1 MNTQKKSNI
10 DWIDIAKGTCIL
22 LVVFHHIISTN
33 YIIPLD
39 SVGNLESIVRK
50 IYLHIGHYFTP
61 LRMPLFFMIS
71 GFLAQRSAKN
81 ASWSSIWHKRINN
94 IWYLYLLWGV
104 IQCVS
109 VGFIGWMSYR
119 EIAHPITN
127 AIYSENFSQF
137 FNLTLTGRSSLWYL
151 YALPIYFIL
160 CKTFANQ
167 KLILIAIALSVNLA
181 IRAFPIIWPIDSIIA
196 NAIYYIA
203 GCFILPKLL
212 PLLETES
219 KKILIYTIMSIAV
232 ILVLKI
238 LGIHIDVLN
247 SLTMTAAFMLFFDY
261 ISTKGDFTILKWLGK
276 NTLQIYVLH
285 RILLEY
291 INVFVTSHM
300 FTPHNHHLTLWQQV
314 LYITFPIIGTL
325 LVAFITLFIWKLT
338 NVGIGKYLY
347 KAPEWNA
354 QKLKAV
360 RDSK

>member
-1 MNTQKKSNI
+1 MNTPKKSNI

-33 YIIPLD
+33 YMVPLD

-94 IWYLYLLWGV
+94 IWYLYLLWSV
-104 IQCVS
+104 IQCIS
-109 VGFIGWMSYR
+109 VAVIGFLTYR

-137 FNLTLTGRSSLWYL
+137 FTLTLSGRSSLWYL

-160 CKTFANQ
+160 CKAFSNQ
-167 KLILIAIALSVNLA
+167 KLIIITIALLLNLT
-181 IRAFPIIWPIDSIIA
+181 IRAFPIVWPIDSIIA
-196 NAIYYIA
+196 NAIYYIT
-203 GCFILPKLL
+203 GCFILPNLL
-212 PLLETES
+212 PLLETQS
-219 KKILIYTIMSIAV
+219 KKILSYTIASIAV
-232 ILVLKI
+232 ILVINLF
-238 LGIHIDVLN
+238 GINIDVLN
-247 SLTMTAAFMLFFDY
+247 SLAMTAAFMLFFDY

-291 INVFVTSHM
+291 VNVFVTTHM
-300 FTPHNHHLTLWQQV
+300 FTPHNHQLTLWQQV

-325 LVAFITLFIWKLT
+325 LVAFITLFIWKIT

-347 KAPEWNA
+347 KAPEIITD
-354 QKLKAV
+354 KLRSV
-360 RDSK
+360 RESK